1 MYLYMMFSDLI
12 ASPEIKFLIG
22 YYVIA
27 IVAVNILVDFGFI
40 LFEQMRKIRNYFIHK
55 RKVARNKKKK

>member
-1 MYLYMMFSDLI
+1 MYLYMMLSDLI

-27 IVAVNILVDFGFI
+27 IVAVNILVGYGII
-40 LFEQMRKIRNYFIHK
+40 LFKQMRKVKKYFIHK